1 MAGGWRSTGGL
12 PRRGWRGRAQTSPRR
27 AVPRHSHAATLLPL
41 RAVSD
46 SDIQELL
53 SDPRLCILLGA
64 GAGWDSGLPLG
75 DGAAVSIIQRAFAAV
90 APPAVWQRFEEE
102 AGSGSLGHGSWPRF
116 EVVLSTLARY
126 LPSAPRDLLETFAG
140 LGMSSTHQL
149 LAMRCDAP
157 TLWLTTNFDDLIERS
172 LGPRPFRVVAS
183 RREMAT
189 LSRKDLEQGHVI
201 VKLHGDR
208 TSVDSNDFGMQIEEI
223 LRAFPAAATEAILD
237 LIHDRPLLVVGYA
250 ARDPDL
256 LPLWTRAMSTAL
268 KVGWVDLGAPKD
280 VVRRLLA
287 RSPDATYSE
296 RGAPAAL
303 LSPHEVA
310 PLAQRA
316 ADTWQTR
323 TAEWLRDAPAPR
335 VIEALAD
342 LCVERND
349 PLSRGTIPT
358 LHALGDAPDAMHRVW
373 RLEREAELHLRAA
386 DGSAVQVRTCSERL
400 VILASDHNTP
410 PDVRCAALKAAGSI
424 AFRTTDVDQATD
436 RFQRALR
443 LMPAEAPAK
452 ERIDA
457 LLRLGIAHVYR
468 GESFLRDGIEVL
480 RQALRQ
486 ARAAREPVLR
496 AEAAT
501 RLAVALMR
509 FDRPRDAERL
519 LRATRRVVEEVGS
532 MRRLLVHDVNLAES
546 LRYQRRW
553 DVAAV
558 MNRQIVERATL
569 ADDREVIGNAAGNLG
584 LCELYLGHRE
594 EAEAAFVASENEARR
609 HGGEMLANARY
620 NRGWLRLLDQRWRDA
635 ESFLNDAADRYAT
648 LGAGERQGGARALVG
663 WCELRDGRP
672 RDALATL
679 HRIDADDLAPSSG
692 QFAAS
697 VHLLRYALTNPPSPT
712 LEWLSAACGAF
723 EAIAEERY
731 HLLDWARSFLSP
743 EAQDEFVRS
752 LHIELEHAAS
762 EVGGALLGSAAS
774 AQS

>member
-1 MAGGWRSTGGL
+1 MNA
-12 PRRGWRGRAQTSPRR
+12 
-27 AVPRHSHAATLLPL
+27 
-41 RAVSD
+41 
-46 SDIQELL
+46 SDIPALL
-53 SDPRLCILLGA
+53 DDPHLCVLLGA

-75 DGAAVSIIQRAFAAV
+75 DAAAVTIIQRAFETV
-90 APPAVWQRFEEE
+90 APSKVWESLEEKS
-102 AGSGSLGHGSWPRF
+102 AGEDAGNGSWPRF
-116 EVVLSTLARY
+116 EVVLSTLAKY
-126 LPSAPRDLLETFAG
+126 LPSAPRELLETFSG
-140 LGMSSTHQL
+140 VGMSSTHQF
-149 LAMRCDAP
+149 LASRRERP

-189 LSRKDLEQGHVI
+189 LSRKDVEQRHVI

-208 TSVDSNDFGMQIEEI
+208 TSVDSNDFGMRIEEI

-237 LIHDRPLLVVGYA
+237 LIRDCPLLVVGYA

-256 LPLWTRAMSTAL
+256 LPLWTRAMSTTS

-310 PLAQRA
+310 PLAQRS
-316 ADTWQTR
+316 ADTWPSR
-323 TAEWLRDAPAPR
+323 TADWLRDAPAPR
-335 VIEALAD
+335 VIEVLAD

-349 PLSRGTIPT
+349 SLSRGTIPT

-373 RLEREAELHLRAA
+373 RLEREAELQLRAA
-386 DGSAVQVRTCSERL
+386 DGNALQVRTCSERL
-400 VILASDHNTP
+400 VNLASDHNTP
-410 PDVRCAALKAAGSI
+410 PDVRCVALKAAGSL

-436 RFQRALR
+436 LFQQALR

-452 ERIDA
+452 ERIDT
-457 LLRLGIAHVYR
+457 LLRLGIAHAYR

-480 RQALRQ
+480 RQALRL
-486 ARAAREPVLR
+486 ARAAREPVVR

-509 FDRPRDAERL
+509 SDRPRDAERL

-553 DVAAV
+553 DLAAV

-594 EAEAAFVASENEARR
+594 EAEAAFVATENEARR

-635 ESFLNDAADRYAT
+635 ESFLNDAADRYGT
-648 LGAGERQGGARALVG
+648 LGADERQGGARALVG

-672 RDALATL
+672 RDAVATL
-679 HRIDADDLAPSSG
+679 HRIDAEDLAPSSG

-697 VHLLRYALTNPPSPT
+697 VYLLRYGLTNPPLPT
-712 LEWLSAACGAF
+712 LEWLRAACGAF
-723 EAIAEERY
+723 ESIAEERY
-731 HLLDWARSFLSP
+731 HLLDWARSTLSI
-743 EAQDEFVRS
+743 EAPTEFMRA
-752 LHIELEHAAS
+752 LHVELERAAS
-762 EVGGALLGSAAS
+762 HVGGALLDVAPS
-774 AQS
+774 AQSWIDQNLGAPR